1 MSSVPPTALEDRGHA
16 TAYSAAALEPFDQAL
31 ICELQSGLPLVARP
45 YLAVAERLGC
55 SEQMVIERVSSLIE
69 EGVFKRFG
77 VVVRHH
83 ELGYRANGMVVW
95 DVPDAQ
101 VERIGAKLAQRGEV
115 RLCYRRPR
123 RLPDWPYNLFCMI
136 HGRDKQEVLVVLERL
151 RTELELH
158 QLPHEIL
165 FSTHRFKQR
174 GAQYPIGKPAE
185 RMHV

>member
-1 MSSVPPTALEDRGHA
+1 MSSVPPVALEKYDNA
-16 TAYSAAALEPFDQAL
+16 TAYQAAALEPFDQAL
-31 ICELQSGLPLVARP
+31 ICELQNGLALVARP
-45 YLAVAERLGC
+45 LLAVAERLGC
-55 SEQMVIERVSSLIE
+55 SEQTVIERVKRLTEQGI
-69 EGVFKRFG
+69 FKRFG

-95 DVPDAQ
+95 DVPDTQ
-101 VERIGAKLAQRGEV
+101 VERVGVKLAQRGEV

-123 RLPDWPYNLFCMI
+123 CPPDWPYNLFCMI
-136 HGRDKQEVLVVLERL
+136 HGRDKQEVLAALERL
-151 RTELELH
+151 CTELELH

-185 RMHV
+185 SAHV

>member
-1 MSSVPPTALEDRGHA
+1 MSAVPPAALDASDNG
-16 TAYSAAALEPFDQAL
+16 TVYSATGLAPLDQAL
-31 ICELQSGLPLVARP
+31 ICELQNGLPLVARP
-45 YLAVAERLGC
+45 FLAVAQRLGC
-55 SEQMVIERVSSLIE
+55 GEQTVIERVKDLTEQGI
-69 EGVFKRFG
+69 FKRFG

-101 VERIGAKLAQRGEV
+101 VDRIGTRLAQRGEV

-136 HGRDKQEVLVVLERL
+136 HGRDKQEVLTVLERL
-151 RTELELH
+151 CSELELQ
-158 QLPHEIL
+158 QLPHDVL

-174 GAQYPIGKPAE
+174 GAQYQIGKPAE
-185 RMHV
+185 RAHV